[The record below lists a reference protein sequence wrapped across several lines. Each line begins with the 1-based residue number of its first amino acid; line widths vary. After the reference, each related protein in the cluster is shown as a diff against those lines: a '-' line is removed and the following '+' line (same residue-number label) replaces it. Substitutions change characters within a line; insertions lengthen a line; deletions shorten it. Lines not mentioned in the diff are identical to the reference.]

1 MTPPAAA
8 TAAARSDQRAV
19 RRSPSPSGPR
29 RVSGPARGRSTAGQ
43 RQAAARTRLTAAPG
57 LAPAPHGRARRA
69 PQGGAPAFAGA
80 AGVLSL
86 PGRGLR
92 TAVRTLPE
100 AGGLPDRLL
109 RSRAWIGVVA
119 GLLIGLVFLQVSLLK
134 INTGIGASVQASSV
148 LEAQNNTLRSQIGA
162 LAEDGRITQ
171 EAEKLGMRMPAA
183 DGIRY
188 LGAKGGVGG
197 SAGAVTAASAD
208 EAAADDGSG
217 DLAATDA
224 GATATD
230 DGSGDAAATD
240 DGSTDTASSDGT
252 SSYDDSTSSGDDTT
266 ASADTSTDSS
276 ASGDATVADSGGA
289 VAPG

>member
-19 RRSPSPSGPR
+19 RRSPSPSAPR
-29 RVSGPARGRSTAGQ
+29 RVSGPARGRSTTGH
-43 RQAAARTRLTAAPG
+43 REAAARTRLTAAPG

-69 PQGGAPAFAGA
+69 PQGGAPAFAGT

-134 INTGIGASVQASSV
+134 INTGIGASVQASST

-162 LAEDGRITQ
+162 LAEDGRITK
-171 EAEKLGMRMPAA
+171 EAEKLGMQMPAA
-183 DGIRY
+183 DAVRF

-224 GATATD
+224 SSEATATD
-230 DGSGDAAATD
+230 DGSGDAVATD
-240 DGSTDTASSDGT
+240 DGSSDAAASDTA
-252 SSYDDSTSSGDDTT
+252 SYDDSTSASDDTT

-276 ASGDATVADSGGA
+276 AGGDTVADSGGA

>member
-69 PQGGAPAFAGA
+69 PQGGIPAFAGT

-240 DGSTDTASSDGT
+240 DGSTDAAASDTA
-252 SSYDDSTSSGDDTT
+252 SYDDATSSGDDTT